1 MDGTLRTV
9 IRDRAAPFRFVDLLG
24 VIFHMVGINSLVI
37 IGMQGA
43 EYVAASSKHTATD
56 RRGQARTS
64 VRHLQLRRESG
75 PHSQQ
80 L

>member
-24 VIFHMVGINSLVI
+24 LIFHMVCINSLVI

-56 RRGQARTS
+56 TVKHAR
-64 VRHLQLRRESG
+64 
-75 PHSQQ
+75 
-80 L
+80 